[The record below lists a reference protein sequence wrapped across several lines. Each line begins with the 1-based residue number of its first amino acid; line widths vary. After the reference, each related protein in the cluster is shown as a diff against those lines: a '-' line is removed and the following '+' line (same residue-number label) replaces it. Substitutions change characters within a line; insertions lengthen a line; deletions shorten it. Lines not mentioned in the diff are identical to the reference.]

1 MDITQ
6 FNKELGKRIA
16 IAKTYEI
23 KGDIQAAILKWVD
36 ISEMALN
43 FSKSPKIDPMFK
55 NMIINRTKGI
65 FAHIKNLKASQ
76 FEEEIYIENSQAP
89 QEVSDTEILPEIAQ
103 TEEPHLDEEK
113 IDEISAI
120 KSTSKS
126 QHSIIED
133 SELKSLPKGFKEIE
147 TSDEFTIITPHDE
160 DFVKKQRTKASE
172 NVGFKPGKQE
182 ASEED
187 PKPVTRVD
195 FEQPKNGI
203 NGLICF
209 ACGYDKNTL
218 EDKVCKNC
226 GIELN

>member
-1 MDITQ
+1 MDITN
-6 FNKELGKRIA
+6 FNKELGKMIA

-23 KGDIQAAILKWVD
+23 KGEIQAAIQQWIK

-43 FSKSPKIDPMFK
+43 FSKSPKIDPLFK

-65 FAHIKNLKASQ
+65 FAHIKNLKENQ
-76 FEEEIYIENSQAP
+76 IKEEIYIQNSQVP
-89 QEVSDTEILPEIAQ
+89 QEVSDTEVLPEIAQ
-103 TEEPHLDEEK
+103 TEEPHLHEEK

-120 KSTSKS
+120 KSTNKS
-126 QHSIIED
+126 QLSIVED
-133 SELKSLPKGFKEIE
+133 SELKNLTKGFKEIE

-160 DFVKKQRTKASE
+160 DFVKKQHAKASE
-172 NVGFKPGKQE
+172 KGFFKPGKQK

-195 FEQPKNGI
+195 FEQPKNG
-203 NGLICF
+203 NNLICF
-209 ACGYDKNTL
+209 ACGYDKNTIK
-218 EDKVCKNC
+218 DKVCKNC

>member
-1 MDITQ
+1 MDITN
-6 FNKELGKRIA
+6 FNKELGKMIA

-23 KGDIQAAILKWVD
+23 KGEIQAAIQQWIK

-43 FSKSPKIDPMFK
+43 FSKSPKIDPLFK

-65 FAHIKNLKASQ
+65 FAHIKNLKENQ
-76 FEEEIYIENSQAP
+76 IKEEIYIENSQVP
-89 QEVSDTEILPEIAQ
+89 QEVSDTEVLPEIAQ
-103 TEEPHLDEEK
+103 TEEPHLHEEK

-120 KSTSKS
+120 KSTNKS
-126 QHSIIED
+126 QLSIIED
-133 SELKSLPKGFKEIE
+133 SELKNLPKGFKEIE

-160 DFVKKQRTKASE
+160 DFVKKQHAKASE
-172 NVGFKPGKQE
+172 KGFFKPGKQK

-195 FEQPKNGI
+195 
-203 NGLICF
+203 LICF
-209 ACGYDKNTL
+209 ACGYDKNTIK
-218 EDKVCKNC
+218 DKVCKNC